1 MLLCFELG
9 NTHLEVLRGS
19 HVQKKKAKVFIHPLF
34 TLLAGD
40 LDLAVVV
47 GEARR
52 TGVTVT
58 ARVWDMTH
66 VECFQM

>member
-1 MLLCFELG
+1 M
-9 NTHLEVLRGS
+9 
-19 HVQKKKAKVFIHPLF
+19 FIHPLF